1 MDWAFIVE
9 RNRERLLAVLAPLFA
24 VLGFDPRRRQEM
36 PRHFYRSWLILLR
49 PAESAVRRL
58 IVIAARGLV
67 LGPDPRMKLSA
78 ARAFPA
84 GLAQKL
90 VAKAADDERIPAF
103 GLIDPLKRFA
113 PADFEWSKEWG
124 KDWGKEQVIPRI
136 SVPGL
141 FDPVFPDPMPV
152 PSSDDPI
159 DTGAL
164 VRRIAALKA
173 ALDDLPRQAKRL
185 ARWKARRELARQ
197 ADNRPCRLTP
207 FRPGFAPGFHRHEPQ
222 EIDEILADC
231 HYFAVEAWEW
241 KPDTS

>member
-1 MDWAFIVE
+1 MDWDQIVE
-9 RNRERLLAVLAPLFA
+9 RNRERLLAVLAPLLA
-24 VLGFDPRRRQEM
+24 VLGFDLRRRDEM

-58 IVIAARGLV
+58 IVMAARGIAV
-67 LGPDPRMKLSA
+67 KLGP
-78 ARAFPA
+78 ARGFPA
-84 GLAQKL
+84 GLALKL
-90 VAKAADDERIPAF
+90 AAKAADEERISAF

-113 PADFEWSKEWG
+113 PADFEWSAEWG

-141 FDPVFPDPMPV
+141 FDPVFPDPVPV
-152 PSSDDPI
+152 PLRDDPI
-159 DTGAL
+159 DAAAL

-173 ALDDLPRQAKRL
+173 GLDDLPRQARRL
-185 ARWKARRELARQ
+185 ARWKARRELARK
-197 ADNRPCRLTP
+197 AEVRKPGRLSP
-207 FRPGFAPGFHRHEPQ
+207 FRPGYAPGYHRSRPQ

-231 HYFAVEAWEW
+231 HHFASEAWVW

>member
-9 RNRERLLAVLAPLFA
+9 RNRERLLAVLAPLLA

-36 PRHFYRSWLILLR
+36 PRHFYRSWLVLLR

-58 IVIAARGLV
+58 IVMAARGIVVTL
-67 LGPDPRMKLSA
+67 KQSA
-78 ARAFPA
+78 SRAFPK
-84 GLAQKL
+84 GLILSRNA
-90 VAKAADDERIPAF
+90 EHIPAF

-124 KDWGKEQVIPRI
+124 KQWGSEQVIPRI

-141 FDPVFPDPMPV
+141 FDPVFPEPVPV

-185 ARWKARRELARQ
+185 ARWKVRRELARR
-197 ADNRPCRLTP
+197 AEVWKPGRLSP
-207 FRPGFAPGFHRHEPQ
+207 LRSGFAPGFHRTDRR
-222 EIDEILADC
+222 EIDGILADC
-231 HYFAVEAWEW
+231 HYFAVEAWRG
-241 KPDTS
+241 PDTS